1 MKNVLAE
8 ITRLRLERG
17 WNEYELAKHC
27 GLSQSTISTW
37 YRKNQTPTIQTLD
50 KVCKG
55 LITQSTISTWYREN
69 QLPTIKSLD
78 KICSGCGITLSQ
90 FFAENGDAI
99 SLTPKQ
105 REMLDNWSSLTE
117 IQQELF
123 LKLFK
128 SIP

>member
-55 LITQSTISTWYREN
+55 LGIS
-69 QLPTIKSLD
+69 
-78 KICSGCGITLSQ
+78 LSQ
-90 FFAENGDAI
+90 FFAEWSDAV
-99 SLTPKQ
+99 SLTPEQKD
-105 REMLDNWSSLTE
+105 MLDNWSALN
-117 IQQELF
+117 IQQKQIIRDL
-123 LKLFK
+123 LKNMR
-128 SIP
+128 

>member
-55 LITQSTISTWYREN
+55 F
-69 QLPTIKSLD
+69 
-78 KICSGCGITLSQ
+78 GITLSL
-90 FFAENGDAI
+90 FFAEGSDVV
-99 SLTPKQ
+99 SLTPEQKDL
-105 REMLDNWSSLTE
+105 LDNWSSLTGT
-117 IQQELF
+117 QQELF
-123 LKLFK
+123 LQLFK
-128 SIP
+128 EI